1 MATGSGSRDVT
12 LTLTVDTLG
21 EEGIKQ
27 LQTAVSSL
35 AGAGTSAGPEFQKL
49 ADQIARLGEQNT
61 ALQAV
66 KSLAEQTDKLAQEQE
81 SATQR
86 TQALADKLDALKQAA
101 VAASQKQL
109 EAKHAVNEA
118 KKANVEYTAEI
129 TKLRSEFDAAGKK
142 TDEYKTKFRELT
154 DKQAEAKK
162 KIIDLRDA
170 QKAANTEYGQAQSA
184 VSKLTSEYERE
195 SASAAKAV
203 QATNDKRTALNNA
216 AEQAG
221 KLGVV
226 TTDLAT
232 AERNLIAVFNRGVTA
247 VNERK
252 AALVEMAESD
262 RLLAIQ
268 EQAQIELLKRGEQAL
283 QAEVLAL
290 RDAERSIQAYEAAK
304 AKATADEQ
312 AWQREA
318 FAIVEAEEAAQKLAH
333 ETEVLS
339 AAQKELAQQKAF
351 EQLANEAKKMADAA
365 EYVRFWE
372 TELAKAEQ
380 QVRQTADATTAAGAK
395 IQDAFKTV
403 GVRSA
408 QELKDEIA
416 KTKAAMETLAAES
429 TATGNT
435 LKGVFDAGNA
445 KINALE
451 RDLRELNGTMT
462 LGDKT
467 AKLFSGALGQ
477 IAAGNLVAD
486 GVGYLVQKVKDLGV
500 EFFTVNLE
508 AQRLS
513 KALGQVYGD
522 SGLAAKQ
529 FAFLRETADKSGLSV
544 RDLSDGFI
552 RFSAAANS
560 SGISLQNANALFI
573 AVSKAAGQLGLS
585 GDNVT
590 GTLEALGQMAS
601 KGVVSMEE
609 LRQQLGDRL
618 PGAMAI
624 AAKGLGVTQDQLVK
638 MVESGSLATKVF
650 FPAFEK
656 GLNETFTSGE
666 KKIEGFI
673 QGWNRL
679 INAIVKTA
687 QAASETSVFTKLG
700 QVFDFVAE
708 RIGFVVKAVELLV
721 ARFAILKVVELAT
734 SFLGLGNAASKAA
747 GDIATK
753 AAAVEKDTIAAG
765 ANTVATGTNTAAITA
780 NTTATGLSTAAKAQ
794 NAAAWTAIGSALAA
808 TTPAIV
814 GGAGSLQKAG
824 EAATSATASKG
835 LLVGAMGLLGAASTR
850 LVGFLGGPIGALIT
864 LALYGKEAGIVIG
877 ETAAKMLGW
886 GKALEDNEKKIAA
899 IAEAERK
906 LAEQRRAAANEQDIA
921 SAKAAT
927 AAANAVKQSELAVA
941 SAIAEVKAAQQK
953 YAAVQDLIKIQ
964 GQDKESQEALLKAA
978 EDILAANVKELAAK
992 EKFVENT
999 KKQIEIIDQVRDA
1012 NGNLTQGQKEQ
1023 IEKLEEL
1030 ANKRKSEADEQR
1042 ETIRQAEIE
1051 VASRKLV
1058 TESLKDNS
1066 GRVDDLGK
1074 SYEDAKTK
1082 LKIMSESGVASLAQ
1096 IQKAEIDVAT
1106 AAGLYRDALKDVIR
1120 NAEIDL
1126 KQTAASIAAKDAQA
1140 GSRVK
1145 HLEVMLDEAKQQGR
1159 INDVTKLENQI
1170 KTENIE
1176 ILERRKQLIAAEIEA
1191 GLKIIDA
1198 KRKEVTANTD
1208 EDIAKRKLLDVEEQ
1222 LLLARKDSIKSIDE
1236 QIKGLKNSTA
1246 AVEGLTEAYHQL
1258 GIKTPQELQQIADKN
1273 AAAWEKVK
1281 NDGQASV
1288 SQLQTA
1294 FEKYAQSAVDAAG
1307 DMGREITEQMLK
1319 SEGAT
1324 RGLNVAIDET
1334 GRVAVTSMA
1343 KAAGAINNARG
1354 YMTAFERSAI
1364 SATEA
1369 LEAQNAAVERRISAL
1384 EKEIELAE
1392 RAAELERKRQG
1403 VDKDGFRVD
1412 KDGNRIIIGVPTKA
1426 GVFDQA
1432 KSRGLDEGQSLQ
1444 IANQFIGEDGSQI
1457 GWQQTGKSW
1466 SVALN
1471 EAIEKL
1477 ILDNAARSISKSQDP
1492 NSLNSEFGRS
1502 NAVTTADRP
1511 TVVNIAMNGKTRR
1524 INTDPSGAQA
1534 IQDVLRGLE
1543 TSSRT
1548 TA

>member
-27 LQTAVSSL
+27 LQTAISSL

-61 ALQAV
+61 ALQTV
-66 KSLAEQTDKLAQEQE
+66 KTLAEQTDKLAQDQE
-81 SATQR
+81 AAAQKAQELATR
-86 TQALADKLDALKQAA
+86 LDTLKQSAA
-101 VAASQKQL
+101 AAAQKQI
-109 EAKHAVNEA
+109 EAKDAVNEA
-118 KKANVEYTAEI
+118 KKASVDYTAEI
-129 TKLRSEFDAAGKK
+129 IKLRSEFDAAGKK
-142 TDEYKTKFRELT
+142 TDEYKTKFKELT

-162 KIIDLRDA
+162 EIIDLRDA

-232 AERNLIAVFNRGVTA
+232 AEGNLIAVFNRGVTA

-252 AALVEMAESD
+252 AALAEMAESD

-318 FAIVEAEEAAQKLAH
+318 FAIVEAKEAAQKLAR
-333 ETEVLS
+333 ETQILT
-339 AAQKELAQQKAF
+339 AAQNELAQQNAF

-408 QELKDEIA
+408 QELKEEIA
-416 KTKAAMETLAAES
+416 KTKAAMETLASES
-429 TATGNT
+429 TATGTT
-435 LKGVFDAGNA
+435 LKGAFDAGNA
-445 KINALE
+445 KVNALE

-486 GVGYLVQKVKDLGV
+486 GVGYLVQKVKDLGA
-500 EFFTVNLE
+500 EFVQAIIKGDQLTRGLN
-508 AQRLS
+508 A
-513 KALGQVYGD
+513 VYG
-522 SGLAAKQ
+522 STELTAKQ
-529 FAFLRETADKSGLSV
+529 IDFLRQTAMESGVSMGSLTGEFV
-544 RDLSDGFI
+544 KF
-552 RFSAAANS
+552 AAAMKS
-560 SGISLQNANALFI
+560 ANIPLDQSNELFK
-573 AVSKAAGQLGLS
+573 AVTRASATLGLS
-585 GDNVT
+585 ADETSG
-590 GTLEALGQMAS
+590 ALNALAQMAS
-601 KGVVSMEE
+601 KGTVSMEE

-618 PGAMAI
+618 PGAMGLVAQ
-624 AAKGLGVTQDQLVK
+624 GLGITEAQLNKLVETGNLAARDLFPALAQALNKLQGETDGVSNAWERFKGFLTLTAQTAGDAGWVQLLTGAIKLLGSAVGAVGIVLMGFYEALQLTVKGAAALFGVLTGDSAKTAWEFLKKETDDSATRLRGLHDAYGQLLDPQQQVNQGNLATGTSAASASAATQKLDDDLRRVADAHNL
-638 MVESGSLATKVF
+638 SAAAASLAGDATLQG
-650 FPAFEK
+650 AD
-656 GLNETFTSGE
+656 
-666 KKIEGFI
+666 KIV
-673 QGWNRL
+673 QYN
-679 INAIVKTA
+679 
-687 QAASETSVFTKLG
+687 
-700 QVFDFVAE
+700 
-708 RIGFVVKAVELLV
+708 
-721 ARFAILKVVELAT
+721 
-734 SFLGLGNAASKAA
+734 
-747 GDIATK
+747 TK
-753 AAAVEKDTIAAG
+753 AAELIKSQQLATEGFQRQAKAAEDEGKQLVTLAQLTGDHSEVARANAQASQLQADALAKIAESQQTEVDLMTVQLTHIRELAEKRGATTQQIEAETKAYVEKLAKAQPELEQMKAAAEAARSEAFARSVQTQALKDHSKEIGGYGQLITQLKG
-765 ANTVATGTNTAAITA
+765 AEANLVELQKEGFNVGADLKRVRQEIGKATALYNDGVKDLIRNTDVELRQTAAIT
-780 NTTATGLSTAAKAQ
+780 T
-794 NAAAWTAIGSALAA
+794 
-808 TTPAIV
+808 
-814 GGAGSLQKAG
+814 QK
-824 EAATSATASKG
+824 
-835 LLVGAMGLLGAASTR
+835 
-850 LVGFLGGPIGALIT
+850 
-864 LALYGKEAGIVIG
+864 
-877 ETAAKMLGW
+877 
-886 GKALEDNEKKIAA
+886 
-899 IAEAERK
+899 
-906 LAEQRRAAANEQDIA
+906 
-921 SAKAAT
+921 
-927 AAANAVKQSELAVA
+927 
-941 SAIAEVKAAQQK
+941 
-953 YAAVQDLIKIQ
+953 DL
-964 GQDKESQEALLKAA
+964 
-978 EDILAANVKELAAK
+978 
-992 EKFVENT
+992 
-999 KKQIEIIDQVRDA
+999 
-1012 NGNLTQGQKEQ
+1012 
-1023 IEKLEEL
+1023 
-1030 ANKRKSEADEQR
+1030 
-1042 ETIRQAEIE
+1042 
-1051 VASRKLV
+1051 
-1058 TESLKDNS
+1058 
-1066 GRVDDLGK
+1066 
-1074 SYEDAKTK
+1074 
-1082 LKIMSESGVASLAQ
+1082 ESGVR
-1096 IQKAEIDVAT
+1096 I
-1106 AAGLYRDALKDVIR
+1106 
-1120 NAEIDL
+1120 
-1126 KQTAASIAAKDAQA
+1126 
-1140 GSRVK
+1140 K
-1145 HLEVMLDEAKQQGR
+1145 HLETLKAEATRTGQV
-1159 INDVTKLENQI
+1159 NDVTKLENQI
-1170 KTENIE
+1170 KAENIK
-1176 ILERRKQLIAAEIEA
+1176 ILERRRDLVDAEIEA
-1191 GLKIIDA
+1191 KLKTIA
-1198 KRKEVTANTD
+1198 AQRQLLTADTD
-1208 EDIAKRKLLDVEEQ
+1208 ENAAKLKLLDVEEK
-1222 LLLARKDSIKSIDE
+1222 LLLARKASNKSIDE
-1236 QIKGLKNSTA
+1236 QITGLKNEIN
-1246 AVEGLTEAYHQL
+1246 AVNGLTEAYHQL
-1258 GIKTPQELQQIADKN
+1258 GIKTPEELNQLAEKN
-1273 AAAWEKVK
+1273 AAAWEKIRE
-1281 NDGQASV
+1281 DGRASV
-1288 SQLQTA
+1288 DQMKTA
-1294 FEKYAQSAVDAAG
+1294 FEKYAQSVVDAAG
-1307 DMGREITEQMLK
+1307 DMGREMTRSMLEA
-1319 SEGAT
+1319 EGAT
-1324 RGLNVAIDET
+1324 RGLNLTIDQT
-1334 GRVAVTSMA
+1334 GKVTVEAMG
-1343 KAAGAINNARG
+1343 KASNAINNARG
-1354 YMTAFERSAI
+1354 YMTAFERSALA
-1364 SATEA
+1364 ATEA
-1369 LEAQNAAVERRISAL
+1369 LESQNAALERRISAQEKANELL
-1384 EKEIELAE
+1384 EREL
-1392 RAAELERKRQG
+1392 ELERKRQG